1 VAEAKEKRI
10 SIFVPSPLHR
20 AAKTKA
26 ADQGTS
32 FQKILFPYFEQW
44 TNGEVLAEPQKRS
57 TGSKVM
63 PDRWHQM
70 LSEILESGDREAI
83 SAVQQNILV
92 FHRIAGAGDN
102 PAVKATKKRA

>member
-1 VAEAKEKRI
+1 MAEAKEKRI

-44 TNGEVLAEPQKRS
+44 KVKTVHFDPQDAQ
-57 TGSKVM
+57 G
-63 PDRWHQM
+63 
-70 LSEILESGDREAI
+70 
-83 SAVQQNILV
+83 
-92 FHRIAGAGDN
+92 
-102 PAVKATKKRA
+102 